1 MRTGDSG
8 LLRNISEGA
17 VSIVVIENIRQ
28 AVVVIWVA
36 VGTNAVRRSF
46 PTEAIRLKRP
56 VDVARHKQVKL
67 PVIVV
72 IEEPRA
78 RAPAT
83 TFDAGFFGDIGKGSI
98 AVVVIQDVPAVAGHI

>member
-1 MRTGDSG
+1 
-8 LLRNISEGA
+8 LLRNIGEGA

-28 AVVVIWVA
+28 AVVVIWMA

-78 RAPAT
+78 RAPAPP
-83 TFDAGFFGDIGKGSI
+83 FAAVFLGHIVKGSI
-98 AVVVIQDVPAVAGHI
+98 AFFVIQDVPAVAGYV